1 MGLLTPILNIM
12 TGTIEV
18 NDLRIFAR
26 HGVYDFEL
34 ASGNIFIVTVH
45 LQYPIHDSMKNDTLR
60 ETLNYAE
67 VVDIVKEVMKTP
79 SKLLENVCYRLH
91 RELTGRYPNIS
102 GGMIRIAKTNPPI
115 EADLQDVAVRI
126 EW

>member
-1 MGLLTPILNIM
+1 M

-45 LQYPIHDSMKNDTLR
+45 LRYPIYDSMKNDNIC

-67 VVDIVKEVMKTP
+67 VVDIIKKVMNTP
-79 SKLLENVCYRLH
+79 SKLLENVCFRLH
-91 RELTGRYPNIS
+91 QELIDIYPNIY

-115 EADLQDVAVRI
+115 EADMKDVAVRI